1 METSRYKSSRSP
13 PMWLKSWL
21 LNLCIGLSITF
32 GLLTP
37 LEDPSAS
44 DKYSISYVTPEYWQI
59 AIRNNE
65 SALVEGN
72 ILEFGDGLSCYVRQQ
87 GSNNTSSAKKQR
99 DELEFDKLLE
109 NNLQKGVDIILE
121 DVKECIVF
129 MSGYWTYNYCPEIG
143 LSQFHGNPKTTELY
157 YMLGRSKKSSRDRE
171 FQLLYNNFDYYI
183 SEIVES
189 GDICDITGNPRV
201 VEIQYVCGAAADSA
215 TIQWI
220 KEIRTCY
227 YEVQMVLPKLCELE
241 VLSSNEEKKSSNPV
255 LCVDKKSSG
264 GIVDLLGKYEPI
276 FAGSDFY
283 LLVPRIGST
292 VDRRKVL
299 LYSGKHKV
307 KDGFIESNANLYD
320 NIGSAFSRMLYQQLL
335 IPPDESDYKPGD
347 EISWISDVV
356 DLHGNYLTRLQFNL
370 SSNSVAD
377 ISLSSLIEFPESG
390 NLLYHK
396 QGTPKD
402 VSGSKA
408 KNSASGFQA
417 NKIKAPKGPDKDIK
431 LLVMDGSDGVPQ
443 FLDVS
448 EAEDLFG
455 DMLSPE
461 QLETVLREQGSLG
474 EHETLEDVLKAVDEI
489 DEHIFVSPLDEF
501 GRTGTTDV
509 HMQEPEIE
517 SSEGSEDIES
527 DDSQVQYGTE
537 LYDEQEH
544 LVPTTSPS
552 KDSRSQDR
560 EGQDKEELQNEPD
573 GLKNHLHD
581 EL

>member
-1 METSRYKSSRSP
+1 M
-13 PMWLKSWL
+13 
-21 LNLCIGLSITF
+21 
-32 GLLTP
+32 TP

-44 DKYSISYVTPEYWQI
+44 AKYSISYVTPEYWQI

-65 SALVEGN
+65 STLVEGN

-87 GSNNTSSAKKQR
+87 RPNNTSSAKKQR

-121 DVKECIVF
+121 NVRECIVF
-129 MSGYWTYNYCPEIG
+129 ISGYWTYNYCPDIG

-201 VEIQYVCGAAADSA
+201 VEIQYVCGAAADHA

-227 YEVQMVLPKLCELE
+227 YEMQIVLPKLCELE

-264 GIVDLLGKYEPI
+264 GIVGLLGKYEPI

-292 VDRRKVL
+292 VDQRKVL

-307 KDGFIESNANLYD
+307 KDGFVESNANLYD
-320 NIGSAFSRMLYQQLL
+320 NIGSAFSRMLYQHLL
-335 IPPDESDYKPGD
+335 ISPDESDYKPGD

-396 QGTPKD
+396 QGTSKD
-402 VSGSKA
+402 VSGGKA
-408 KNSASGFQA
+408 KNSAAGLQA
-417 NKIKAPKGPDKDIK
+417 NKIKAPKGSDKDIK
-431 LLVMDGSDGVPQ
+431 LLVMDGSNGVPQ

-474 EHETLEDVLKAVDEI
+474 EHESLEDILKALDET

-501 GRTGTTDV
+501 GRTDTPDV
-509 HMQEPEIE
+509 YVQEPEIE
-517 SSEGSEDIES
+517 LSESSENIES

-552 KDSRSQDR
+552 KDSKPQDR
-560 EGQDKEELQNEPD
+560 EGKDKEELQNESD
-573 GLKNHLHD
+573 GLKDHLHD